1 MRRQTT
7 KQPRGPAV
15 RATPMPATMA
25 RTKKKSNMPLSLLM
39 ILSGMAV
46 MLMAATAFAVVVMI
60 AGMRMRVVM
69 MMAVIGVA
77 MIGHRAIRMLHPAI
91 GQMSVIVMVAV
102 NGKAL
107 GRSATEQ
114 T

>member
-1 MRRQTT
+1 
-7 KQPRGPAV
+7 
-15 RATPMPATMA
+15 
-25 RTKKKSNMPLSLLM
+25 
-39 ILSGMAV
+39 
-46 MLMAATAFAVVVMI
+46 MLMAATAFAVVLMI

-114 T
+114 THIFRALAHRLRRTAAANMTVQAYHGVGFSHHHMQVMRD